1 MSKFEQELQRLQR
14 IQQELTKSVTLTE
27 SRLKAFQS
35 ITKEC
40 IQYILTYEK
49 KYCHR
54 YVKIWFRS
62 YLAMKD
68 ECMIAVNGEITRP
81 YHVPL
86 HQEFVHQRI
95 EEKRYYNQKCVLSSC
110 SIDGIDYEYRQLQ
123 TRFGSKSVSI
133 NLFIQCHMTHR
144 LH

>member
-1 MSKFEQELQRLQR
+1 MSNNKIEFEKELQRLHTL
-14 IQQELTKSVTLTE
+14 QQELTKFITLAE

-35 ITKEC
+35 IAKEC
-40 IQYILTYEK
+40 INYILTYEK

-68 ECMIAVNGEITRP
+68 ECMIAVNGEIVRL
-81 YHVPL
+81 YHVKL
-86 HQEFVHQRI
+86 HEDYVHQRK
-95 EEKRYYNQKCVLSSC
+95 EEKRYYNLKCVLSAC

-123 TRFGSKSVSI
+123 RRFGAKSVS
-133 NLFIQCHMTHR
+133 FR
-144 LH
+144 P